1 MYFLIA
7 FSSPVFLND
16 FEYFIEFV
24 HIRIHHAVSNMVVA
38 TYFRDQF
45 FKTAILKS
53 SSP

>member
-7 FSSPVFLND
+7 FFSPVFLND

-24 HIRIHHAVSNMVVA
+24 HIRIHAVSNMVVA
-38 TYFRDQF
+38 TYFHDQF